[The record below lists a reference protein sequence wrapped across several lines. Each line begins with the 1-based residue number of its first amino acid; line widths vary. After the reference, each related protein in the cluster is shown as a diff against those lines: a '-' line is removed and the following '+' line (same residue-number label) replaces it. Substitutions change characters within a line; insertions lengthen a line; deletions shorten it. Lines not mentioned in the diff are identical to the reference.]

1 MPRSTP
7 IQKHLPVWWSR
18 PLACALALIL
28 ILLGSL
34 TAAEHKGQVKFGG
47 LPVPGVTVTATQG
60 DRSLVAIT
68 DKDGNY
74 SFADLP
80 DGVWNFQIEMLGFAP
95 IKQEVTISAGALGAV
110 APEWDLK
117 MLSFDEIKASAAP
130 PPPPPARL
138 SVTQSQQETPQ
149 TPAAVAQ

>member
-1 MPRSTP
+1 MRTRLLT
-7 IQKHLPVWWSR
+7 I
-18 PLACALALIL
+18 ALLFIGA
-28 ILLGSL
+28 L

-60 DRSLVAIT
+60 ARSLVAIT

-95 IKQEVTISAGALGAV
+95 IKQEVTVGAGALAAV

-117 MLSFDEIKASAAP
+117 MLSFDEIKAS
-130 PPPPPARL
+130 
-138 SVTQSQQETPQ
+138 
-149 TPAAVAQ
+149 

>member
-1 MPRSTP
+1 MRNSTQGALFPR
-7 IQKHLPVWWSR
+7 R
-18 PLACALALIL
+18 PSAAGRRMSVKLLAIALLCICA
-28 ILLGSL
+28 L

-47 LPVPGVTVTATQG
+47 LPVPGATVTATQG
-60 DRSLVAIT
+60 DRTLVAIA

-80 DGVWNFQIEMLGFAP
+80 DGVWNFQVEMLGFAP
-95 IKQEVTISAGALGAV
+95 IKQEVTISAGEG